1 MFITVLYMTDSSSF
15 ADIVEKLPLAST
27 YCTKG
32 KRMHVLLQQK
42 NMKRLAVLILVLT
55 WAYSL
60 LAAPAS
66 APGDS
71 VGVKTVGAQH
81 FILYQVSAGETVYSV
96 CRKYNVPF
104 ADVAAANSE
113 INMDQVKAGQVIL
126 VPSSH
131 AGNGQTTASQPAASG
146 TKATVPAVSTTQTTA
161 PTQPAHSSGSSHVVQ
176 DGETLYSISRAYGI
190 DFSDLLAA
198 NPELTDYT
206 IQSGQLIRL
215 PGSTLASVTTSNTV
229 VPPAP
234 TSTSGT
240 DSSPDNSTATDG
252 VSQGNNMLLTNGRID
267 KNKSF
272 AQVYAE
278 YTGNDYIPHA
288 EKGVATWIDGSNEFA
303 KNGERFYA
311 LHNNAPIG
319 SVIKVRNLMN
329 NRIIYA
335 KVIGTLSES
344 EVQEKVT
351 VKLSAGAAEKLNVL
365 DNRFVA
371 EINFFT
377 VEDTTQR

>member
-1 MFITVLYMTDSSSF
+1 MTVSSSF
-15 ADIVEKLPLAST
+15 AKRVGKTLLTST
-27 YCTKG
+27 FCTKG

-60 LAAPAS
+60 IAAPPA

-71 VGVKTVGAQH
+71 VGIKTVGEQN
-81 FILYQVSAGETVYSV
+81 FILYKVSPGETVYSV
-96 CRKYNVPF
+96 CRRYNVPF
-104 ADVAAANSE
+104 ASVVAANTDV
-113 INMDQVKAGQVIL
+113 NMDQVKAGQVIL
-126 VPSSH
+126 VPR
-131 AGNGQTTASQPAASG
+131 GNTASAASTTAAPQASE
-146 TKATVPAVSTTQTTA
+146 TPKATTPKATTTTSTA
-161 PTQPAHSSGSSHVVQ
+161 PVTSSKPAISKESGHTVQ

-206 IQSGQLIRL
+206 IHSGQIIRL
-215 PGSTLASVTTSNTV
+215 PGSTLASVTTAAVEPIPATPSTTTHTTNT
-229 VPPAP
+229 AH
-234 TSTSGT
+234 SEEAASGE
-240 DSSPDNSTATDG
+240 G

-278 YTGNDYIPHA
+278 YTGNDFIAHA
-288 EKGVATWIDGSNEFA
+288 EKGVATWIDGSSEFG

-371 EINFFT
+371 EVNYFT
-377 VEDTTQR
+377 VEDTTLR